1 MSLVPSPALAHVRAR
16 VLVVEDE
23 VFIRLDVSEALRAA
37 GFEVIE
43 ARSADDAVSFVEAS
57 EPVDV
62 VFTDIQLPGLL
73 DGLALVNKMRV
84 TLPALIVVITSGDL
98 TKRVEANRIGT
109 FVPKPYQTEDVVG
122 LIADIAKTAQR

>member
-1 MSLVPSPALAHVRAR
+1 M
-16 VLVVEDE
+16 
-23 VFIRLDVSEALRAA
+23 
-37 GFEVIE
+37 
-43 ARSADDAVSFVEAS
+43 
-57 EPVDV
+57 

>member
-43 ARSADDAVSFVEAS
+43 ARSADDAASFIETG

-62 VFTDIQLPGLL
+62 VFTDIQLPGLV
-73 DGLALVNKMRV
+73 DGLALVNKMRAAR
-84 TLPALIVVITSGDL
+84 PSLIVVITSGDQ
-98 TKRVEANRIGT
+98 TKLAEANRIGT
-109 FVPKPYQTEDVVG
+109 FVPKPYQTKAVVG
-122 LIADIAKTAQR
+122 LIADLAETTQR